1 MEMKSRPKPG
11 WVLGGLLLFV
21 YFVIKLVGWS
31 YARQVITLERLLE
44 EMRPSLSAIV
54 LSEQLENTRRAC
66 QEVASRVRRMDLKN
80 SRLFTQLSSLPASI
94 TLTKLDLRSRLTLP
108 IQGTFSIT
116 VEGAGIQ
123 SRHGTRI
130 QGTIL
135 PGGRD
140 PEAMLVR
147 WAHSMQGDGANVVI
161 RKLSPSL
168 DTPDLWE
175 FDLEVEDA

>member
-1 MEMKSRPKPG
+1 M
-11 WVLGGLLLFV
+11 GGLLLFV

-31 YARQVITLERLLE
+31 YARQVDRMERQLGEL
-44 EMRPSLSAIV
+44 RPSLSAIV
-54 LSEQLENTRRAC
+54 LSKQLENTRRAC
-66 QEVASRVRRMDLKN
+66 EEVASRVRRMDLKN
-80 SRLFTQLSSLPASI
+80 SRLFTQLSNLPASV

-123 SRHGTRI
+123 SRHGTRL

-140 PEAMLVR
+140 PEALLVR
-147 WAHSMQGDGANVVI
+147 WARSLQGDEGASVVI
-161 RKLSPSL
+161 RKLSPSF
-168 DTPDLWE
+168 DKPDVWE